1 MFDNCKAHTYTE
13 TQTHMHTGKYPS
25 TFVPPTYYD

>member
-13 TQTHMHTGKYPS
+13 TQTHMHTGRYP
-25 TFVPPTYYD
+25 TFVPPMYYD